1 MRIIRTD
8 NLKPGM
14 IVSDIPNLDKK
25 MSCIMEFVSFGKED
39 TIGFRY
45 VGGFNGYYRDDDDGL
60 IYFGSKYIT
69 TWNVLNK
76 KEVNKWMKDYK
87 TGTGNAAEK

>member
-1 MRIIRTD
+1 MRVIRTE

-25 MSCIMEFVSFGKED
+25 MSCGS
-39 TIGFRY
+39 RY

-69 TWNVLNK
+69 TWSVLNK
-76 KEVNKWMKDYK
+76 KEVKKWMKDYK
-87 TGTGNAAEK
+87 TGTGNAVEE

>member
-1 MRIIRTD
+1 MKIVRAED
-8 NLKPGM
+8 LKPGM
-14 IVSDIPNLDKK
+14 IVSDISSLDKNR
-25 MSCIMEFVSFGKED
+25 SCIMEFVSFGKED

-45 VGGFNGYYRDDDDGL
+45 VGGFNGYYRDDDYGL

-87 TGTGNAAEK
+87 TGTGNAVEE